1 MDLNPVSVL
10 FTREQS
16 VYDEMGLD
24 TWPKSRDA
32 ANWPGG
38 NPIIAHPPCAQWSV
52 LKAFAHR
59 DLRQKAFGPWS
70 VMLARQYGGVV
81 EHPFRSALWKFMKL
95 PGPGL
100 RDQFGQTV
108 VVDQYWFGHRAQKRT
123 LLYVCGH
130 DGDLPGV
137 PLVLGDDYYPCQNMG
152 TVEREK
158 TPRAFGEFL
167 YEIASNCLPLSGD
180 A

>member
-1 MDLNPVSVL
+1 MNVSVL
-10 FTREQS
+10 FTRENS

-52 LKAFAHR
+52 LKPFAHR
-59 DLRQKAFGPWS
+59 NLRQKAFGPWS
-70 VMLARQYGGVV
+70 VLLARRYGGVV
-81 EHPFRSALWKFMKL
+81 EHPYRSGLWPFMNL
-95 PGPGL
+95 PEPGSA
-100 RDQFGQTV
+100 DEWGKSII
-108 VVDQYWFGHRAQKRT
+108 VDQHWFGHRAQKRT
-123 LLYVCGH
+123 LLYICGH
-130 DGDLPGV
+130 QGNMPDLPFT
-137 PLVLGDDYYPCQNMG
+137 LGDHYYPVQNMG

-158 TPRAFGEFL
+158 TPRAFGEYL
-167 YEIASNCLPLSGD
+167 HEIANSCLPLSGD